1 MQQNKSQYF
10 EGTSIIDSIKEKGH
24 QVDYILKGIQM
35 KAKFTSAVIIMVI
48 NVSNSHL
55 CMNGLCY
62 SIIATLSTK
71 PINY

>member
-10 EGTSIIDSIKEKGH
+10 EGTSIIDSIKKGH
-24 QVDYILKGIQM
+24 QVGYILKGIQM
-35 KAKFTSAVIIMVI
+35 KAKFNSAVIIMVI

-62 SIIATLSTK
+62 SIITTLSTK